1 MRIPCAFDKTYR
13 LVHDGYLTLQG
24 RYSVAVSPVTALNDE
39 LRGAGPGLVDNT
51 DLLRGVLSG
60 CGDCIKV
67 LDLDGRLIFMSEG
80 GKRVMEV
87 EDFSALKGCP
97 WPSFWGGEGNALAA
111 AAVADAKAGKTA
123 RFRGA
128 SSTAKGTP
136 RYWDVHVSPVLDEAG
151 KPTHLLSISRDI
163 TEEWKAAE
171 AEKKNAERQ
180 HFLKEE
186 LQHRVKNTLTTVMAI
201 AGRTFRGA
209 VHALPLQIFSERLV
223 TLDKAH
229 EALTASDWD
238 RAGIRE
244 IVEGALVPHR
254 TGEGRFTIG
263 GPDIDLNPRQALAL
277 ALALNELATNAQK
290 YGALSVSSGTVRVAW
305 TTEGEAFRLSWHEA
319 GGPAVTK
326 PARQGF
332 GTRVVTTMLAED
344 FGGKV
349 DMTYEPAGLTCALMA
364 PLAQLP
370 NAPASLKAIAAA
382 GR

>member
-1 MRIPCAFDKTYR
+1 VAAS
-13 LVHDGYLTLQG
+13 LVNT
-24 RYSVAVSPVTALNDE
+24 LNDE
-39 LRGAGPGLVDNT
+39 LRDGSPGLVDNT

-87 EDFSALKGCP
+87 DDFSALKGCP
-97 WPSFWGGEGNALAA
+97 WPGFWGGEGNALAT

-128 SSTAKGTP
+128 TNTAKGMP
-136 RYWDVHVSPVLDEAG
+136 RYWDVHVSPVFDEAG
-151 KPTHLLSISRDI
+151 QPTHLLSISRDI
-163 TEEWKAAE
+163 TEEWNAAE
-171 AEKKNAERQ
+171 LEKKNAERQ

-209 VHALPLQIFSERLV
+209 VHALPLQIFSERLI

-238 RAGIRE
+238 RAAMRE
-244 IVEGALVPHR
+244 IVEGALAPHR

-263 GPDIDLNPRQALAL
+263 GPDLDLNPRQALAL
-277 ALALNELATNAQK
+277 ALAVNELATNAQK
-290 YGALSVSSGTVRVAW
+290 YGALSVPAGTVRIAW
-305 TTEGEAFRLSWHEA
+305 TKEDETFRLSWQEA

-332 GTRVVTTMLAED
+332 GTGVVTTMLAED

-349 DMTYEPAGLTCALMA
+349 DLSYEPAGLSYVLTS
-364 PLAQLP
+364 PLVNLP